1 MSLSDEDTYIRR
13 SRERR
18 RDIGQGNLVGQY
30 NPVFKIDIPDIVD
43 TDDTINELARFYP
56 PAPRNVPYNPNPD
69 HLPPPPLID
78 RTPPLIDRPR
88 MNRDDT
94 PAFIEGERVARSKRF
109 RPIFKPVQ
117 SDPIPIP
124 YPNIQIPSHM
134 RVPSP
139 IRIPSPETAFDNFNK
154 TPPTPT
160 TSPTFPASTRDKISN
175 TPEYCSI
182 SIPQSPLVRQITDKK
197 WEQGHIYFLNNPDS
211 DLSEVKVYEHIGND
225 DYDYIHEFYVTKE
238 GCEKTIK
245 IHKKTGEEEVFMS
258 PKRDYP

>member
-1 MSLSDEDTYIRR
+1 MSLSDEDTYMRR

-30 NPVFKIDIPDIVD
+30 NPAFKIDIPD
-43 TDDTINELARFYP
+43 TLNADDTINELARFYP
-56 PAPRNVPYNPNPD
+56 PTPRNVPYNPNPD
-69 HLPPPPLID
+69 HLPPPPQ
-78 RTPPLIDRPR
+78 IDRPR
-88 MNRDDT
+88 MNRYDT
-94 PAFIEGERVARSKRF
+94 PAFIERDRVARSKRF

-124 YPNIQIPSHM
+124 SPNIQFPSNI
-134 RVPSP
+134 RIESP

-160 TSPTFPASTRDKISN
+160 TSPTFPASTRHEISN

-182 SIPQSPLVRQITDKK
+182 SIPQSPLVRQITDAK

-211 DLSEVKVYEHIGND
+211 DLSEFKVYEHMSND
-225 DYDYIHEFYVTKE
+225 DYIHEFYVTKE

-245 IHKKTGEEEVFMS
+245 INKKTGEDEVFMS

>member
-1 MSLSDEDTYIRR
+1 MSLSDEDTYMRR

-30 NPVFKIDIPDIVD
+30 NPAFKIDIPD
-43 TDDTINELARFYP
+43 TLNADDTINELARFYP
-56 PAPRNVPYNPNPD
+56 PTPRNVPYNPNPD
-69 HLPPPPLID
+69 HLPPPPQ
-78 RTPPLIDRPR
+78 IDRPR
-88 MNRDDT
+88 MNRYDT
-94 PAFIEGERVARSKRF
+94 PAFIERDRVARSKRF

-124 YPNIQIPSHM
+124 SPNIQFPSNI
-134 RVPSP
+134 RIESP

-160 TSPTFPASTRDKISN
+160 TSPTFPASTRDEISN

-182 SIPQSPLVRQITDKK
+182 SIPQSPLVRQITDAK

-211 DLSEVKVYEHIGND
+211 DLSEFKVYEHMSND
-225 DYDYIHEFYVTKE
+225 DYIHEFYVTKE

-245 IHKKTGEEEVFMS
+245 INKKTGEDEVFMS

>member
-1 MSLSDEDTYIRR
+1 MSLSDEDTYMRL

-18 RDIGQGNLVGQY
+18 RDIGQGNLVGPH
-30 NPVFKIDIPDIVD
+30 NPAFKIDIPDIVD

-69 HLPPPPLID
+69 HLPPPPQID
-78 RTPPLIDRPR
+78 RTPPQIDRPR
-88 MNRDDT
+88 MNRHDT
-94 PAFIEGERVARSKRF
+94 PAFIERDRVATTKRF

-117 SDPIPIP
+117 TKPIPIP
-124 YPNIQIPSHM
+124 SPNIQFPSNI
-134 RVPSP
+134 RVASP

-160 TSPTFPASTRDKISN
+160 TSPTFPETVISN

-182 SIPQSPLVRQITDKK
+182 TFPQSPLVRQITDAK

-211 DLSEVKVYEHIGND
+211 DLSEFKVYEHMSND
-225 DYDYIHEFYVTKE
+225 DYIHEFYVTKE

-245 IHKKTGEEEVFMS
+245 INKKTGEEEVFMS

>member
-1 MSLSDEDTYIRR
+1 MSLSDEDTYMRR

-18 RDIGQGNLVGQY
+18 RDMGQGNLVGQY

-69 HLPPPPLID
+69 HLPPPPQID
-78 RTPPLIDRPR
+78 RTSPLIDRPR
-88 MNRDDT
+88 MNRYDT
-94 PAFIEGERVARSKRF
+94 PAFIERDRVATTKRF

-117 SDPIPIP
+117 SKPIPIP
-124 YPNIQIPSHM
+124 SPNIQIPSHI
-134 RVPSP
+134 RVASP

-160 TSPTFPASTRDKISN
+160 TSPTFPENDISN

-182 SIPQSPLVRQITDKK
+182 SFPQSPLVRQITDAK
-197 WEQGHIYFLNNPDS
+197 WELGHIYFLNNPDS
-211 DLSEVKVYEHIGND
+211 DLSEFKVYEHMSND
-225 DYDYIHEFYVTKE
+225 DYIHEFYVTKE

>member
-1 MSLSDEDTYIRR
+1 MSLSDEDTYMRR

-18 RDIGQGNLVGQY
+18 RDMGQGNLVGQY

-56 PAPRNVPYNPNPD
+56 PTPRNVPYNPNPD
-69 HLPPPPLID
+69 HLPPPPQID

-88 MNRDDT
+88 MNRYDT
-94 PAFIEGERVARSKRF
+94 PAFIERDRVATTKRF

-117 SDPIPIP
+117 SKPIPIP
-124 YPNIQIPSHM
+124 SPNIQFPSNI
-134 RVPSP
+134 RIESP

-160 TSPTFPASTRDKISN
+160 TSPTFPETDISN

-182 SIPQSPLVRQITDKK
+182 SFPQSPLVRQITDAK
-197 WEQGHIYFLNNPDS
+197 WELGHIYFLNNPDS
-211 DLSEVKVYEHIGND
+211 DLSEFKVYEHMNND
-225 DYDYIHEFYVTKE
+225 DYIHEFYVTKE

-245 IHKKTGEEEVFMS
+245 INKKTGEEEVFMS

>member
-1 MSLSDEDTYIRR
+1 MSLSDEDTYMRL

-18 RDIGQGNLVGQY
+18 RDIGQGNLVGPH
-30 NPVFKIDIPDIVD
+30 NPAFKIDIPDIVD

-69 HLPPPPLID
+69 HLPPPPQID

-88 MNRDDT
+88 MNRYDT
-94 PAFIEGERVARSKRF
+94 PAFIERDRVATTKRF

-117 SDPIPIP
+117 SKPIPIP
-124 YPNIQIPSHM
+124 SPNIQFPSNI
-134 RVPSP
+134 RIESP

-160 TSPTFPASTRDKISN
+160 TSPTFPASTRDDISN

-182 SIPQSPLVRQITDKK
+182 SFPQSPLVRQITDAK
-197 WEQGHIYFLNNPDS
+197 WELGHIYFLNNPDS
-211 DLSEVKVYEHIGND
+211 DLSEFKVYEHMSND
-225 DYDYIHEFYVTKE
+225 DYIHEFYVTKE

-245 IHKKTGEEEVFMS
+245 INKKTGEEEVFMS